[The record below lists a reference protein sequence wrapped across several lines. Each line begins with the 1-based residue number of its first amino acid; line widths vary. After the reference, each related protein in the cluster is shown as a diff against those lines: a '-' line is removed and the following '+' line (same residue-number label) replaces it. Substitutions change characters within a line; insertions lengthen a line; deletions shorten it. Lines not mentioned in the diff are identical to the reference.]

1 MEFKEYYISDKDKKS
16 NCIIRTFCKLF
27 NKKYDNVKNEL
38 LNIVIEL
45 NYEEYAEIEV
55 FETYLERNNYTKYVL
70 NADIKVKDLNLQIGK
85 YAVFCYDKKDY
96 YHMLSII
103 DNVVYD
109 KNDTSLE
116 LYVINVYKYII
127 KED

>member
-1 MEFKEYYISDKDKKS
+1 MEFKEYNISDKEKKS

-27 NKKYDNVKNEL
+27 NKEYEKVEKEL
-38 LNIVIEL
+38 LNIAIEL
-45 NYEEYAEIEV
+45 NYEKYTEIEV

-70 NADIKVKDLNLQIGK
+70 NADIKVKDLKLPIGK

-103 DNVVYD
+103 DNIVYD
-109 KNDTSLE
+109 KDHTSLD
-116 LYVINVYKYII
+116 LYVINVYKFLI